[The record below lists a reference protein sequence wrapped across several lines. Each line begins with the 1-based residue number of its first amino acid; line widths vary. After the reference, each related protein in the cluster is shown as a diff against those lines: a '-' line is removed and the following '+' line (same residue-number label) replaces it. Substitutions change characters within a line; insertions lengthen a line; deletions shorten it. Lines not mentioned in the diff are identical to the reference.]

1 MTMVPETGGADGA
14 RRDGTAAHRA
24 TIGFLGPIGTFTEEA
39 ARVYAAAS
47 GHTGPGAGEKLTFAT
62 DERLVPFGD
71 IADLLRATAR
81 GDVAEAIVP
90 VENSIEGTVN
100 ITVDTLVHDV
110 DLTIVADVVLP
121 IRHHLLVHYGADW
134 RRIRTV
140 VSHPQAL
147 AQCRHWLDTHLPQV
161 TPDAALSTAAAA
173 EAVRSAA
180 NEQIAAIG
188 NAFSANIYG
197 LHIAQEDIQDELKNE
212 TRFFALRRPEDV
224 GSIAQSDGSDGVT
237 ETGSAR
243 AANAD
248 TEGVTATGDFKTSVA
263 FAFAADGPGNLYGA
277 LGEFARH
284 DVNLTKLESRPARQA
299 LGHYIF
305 FVDLDGHA
313 ADEPVAQ
320 ALDSLRREC
329 TFVKVLGSYRRV
341 P

>member
-1 MTMVPETGGADGA
+1 MTMASETGGADGA
-14 RRDGTAAHRA
+14 REESTAAHRA
-24 TIGFLGPIGTFTEEA
+24 TIGFLGPRGTFTEEA
-39 ARVYAAAS
+39 ARTYAAAS
-47 GHTGPGAGEKLTFAT
+47 GYTASGAGAKKAFAA

-71 IADLLRATAR
+71 IADLLRATAS
-81 GDVAEAIVP
+81 GDVAEAVVP

-121 IRHHLLVHYGADW
+121 IRHHLLVHHGADW

-147 AQCRHWLDTHLPQV
+147 AQCRRWLDTHLPQV

-197 LHIAQEDIQDELKNE
+197 LDIAQEDIQDESKNQ
-212 TRFFALRRPEDV
+212 TRFFVLRRPDGAETKAVEGPSPGEDF
-224 GSIAQSDGSDGVT
+224 Q
-237 ETGSAR
+237 
-243 AANAD
+243 
-248 TEGVTATGDFKTSVA
+248 TSVA

-305 FVDLDGHA
+305 FVDMDGHA
-313 ADEPVAQ
+313 ADAPVAR

-341 P
+341 T